1 VGLAGEAKV
10 SGAEVRGLAGWAE
23 WEAGSEREAAV
34 KEEEGREGT
43 AEREEK
49 AGLREEQVAAGAGGM
64 PPRRFGKSPIWS

>member
-49 AGLREEQVAAGAGGM
+49 AGLREE
-64 PPRRFGKSPIWS
+64 